1 MKILFVIYTCVKRIR
16 QAEYLYSLL
25 DGKIYAKM
33 IIVCGNPKRNIHSL
47 KENREISINLKYDK
61 YLEIDI
67 YDGYEGLNKK
77 TIQLFKGIK
86 KFFPDYNCIKCD
98 DDIIPNIG
106 HINYII
112 KYINTNNPKYA
123 GKYWTHRPGYST
135 FLYTKNIENSF
146 KIPIAIP
153 TLCKYCPGPMY
164 YVNTD
169 AINIINNS
177 IEENFFE
184 DIMIGLTLNKH
195 TIFPD
200 ENIIFY
206 TNLVEEYEKM
216 SFHNNDQIITS
227 FTKSQIEDTQ
237 NYLPITEE

>member
-1 MKILFVIYTCVKRIR
+1 MNILFVIYTCVKRIK

-25 DGKIYAKM
+25 DGKIDAKL
-33 IIVCGNPKRNIHSL
+33 IIVCGNPKKNIHSL
-47 KENREISINLKYDK
+47 KENREVSINFKHNK

-86 KFFPDYNCIKCD
+86 NFFPDYNCIKCD

-112 KYINTNNPKYA
+112 NYINTNKPKYA
-123 GKYWTHRPGYST
+123 GKSWIHRSGYST
-135 FLYTKNIENSF
+135 FHYEKNIEDEY

-153 TLCKYCPGPMY
+153 RLCKYCPGPMY

-169 AINIINNS
+169 AIDIINNS

-184 DIMIGLTLNKH
+184 DVMIGLTLNKRN
-195 TIFPD
+195 IFPD
-200 ENIIFY
+200 ENILFY
-206 TNLVEEYEKM
+206 TDLVEEYEKI
-216 SFHNNDQIITS
+216 SFHNGDQKIKS
-227 FTKSQIEDTQ
+227 FTRSQIEGTQ
-237 NYLPITEE
+237 NYLPTIE